1 MGFCKISDSDYRQT
15 KSKHIIAK
23 SIKNISDNIANV
35 TDTVTSADQMIN
47 EANSSIQTLIQITE
61 EITRAIEL
69 INDIAE
75 KTNVLALNA
84 AIEAAHAGDAGR
96 GFSVVA
102 KEVKALAAQTVS
114 STTKIQELV
123 KKNNLSTKQ
132 AKDVISSTNRAI
144 KTITALSESIKTS
157 ISEQVNSSAD
167 ISNRLQDASTGI
179 EQITA
184 AITEIASLGLKLK

>member
-1 MGFCKISDSDYRQT
+1 MITDAD
-15 KSKHIIAK
+15 K
-23 SIKNISDNIANV
+23 SIK
-35 TDTVTSADQMIN
+35 
-47 EANSSIQTLIQITE
+47 TLVHITE
-61 EITRAIEL
+61 EITHAIDL

-114 STTKIQELV
+114 STSKIQELV

-132 AKDVISSTNRAI
+132 AEEVINSTNKAI
-144 KTITALSESIKTS
+144 KTIASLSENIKDSIN
-157 ISEQVNSSAD
+157 EQVQSSTE
-167 ISNRLQDASTGI
+167 ISNRLQDASTGV
-179 EQITA
+179 EQISS
-184 AITEIASLGLKLK
+184 AIAEIAKLGLKLKK

>member
-1 MGFCKISDSDYRQT
+1 MSCFFQTEKRDGACYGGGRIHMLAEDVRNITCKDITKQTAADSEKKLT
-15 KSKHIIAK
+15 E
-23 SIKNISDNIANV
+23 
-35 TDTVTSADQMIN
+35 IN
-47 EANSSIQTLIQITE
+47 AQLE
-61 EITRAIEL
+61 
-69 INDIAE
+69 
-75 KTNVLALNA
+75 
-84 AIEAAHAGDAGR
+84 
-96 GFSVVA
+96 
-102 KEVKALAAQTVS
+102 EVKALAAQTVS